1 MSYRTMLVHVDLS
14 RHASERIRL
23 AAQLARAHDAH
34 LIGTAAIGV
43 SREVFPHG
51 YQSTPGSLEASYFDP
66 LRDNATRGLEQFGR
80 IAGEA
85 EVSHEARLVCDL
97 ASDAL
102 ARLARFS
109 DLVIVSQDDLAE
121 ALAETIGRIPEY
133 VAFTSARPVLVLPC
147 APVAGDL
154 ARHILVAWNGSK
166 ESSSAMQAAIPL
178 LQRAT
183 RVSVVSFRS
192 PNDTDL
198 QEVHYQADLAAFLA
212 RHQVRAEILA
222 FDRHIDGGHA
232 LLTMAEQEAYD
243 LIVMGC
249 YGHSQFRELFLGGV
263 TRTVLQD
270 AKIPILMAR

>member
-1 MSYRTMLVHVDLS
+1 MSYRTMLVHADLS
-14 RHASERIRL
+14 RHAPERIRL

-34 LIGTAAIGV
+34 LIGLAATGV

-51 YQSTPGSLEASYFDP
+51 YQAAPGGLEASYFDP
-66 LRDNATRGLEQFGR
+66 LRDSATRALAQFRR
-80 IAGEA
+80 IAQEA
-85 EVSHEARLVCDL
+85 AVPHEARLVWDL

-109 DLVIVSQDDLAE
+109 DLVVVSQDDLTE

-147 APVAGDL
+147 APVARDAL
-154 ARHILVAWNGSK
+154 QHVLVAWNGSK
-166 ESSSAMQAAIPL
+166 EASSAMQAAIPL

-183 RVSVVSFRS
+183 RVSLVSFRS
-192 PNDTDL
+192 PDDTDL
-198 QEVHYQADLAAFLA
+198 HDPHWQADLAAFLA
-212 RHQVRAEILA
+212 RHQVRADIQA
-222 FDRHIDGGHA
+222 FDRPIDGGRA
-232 LLTMAEQEAYD
+232 LLALAGHEAYD

-263 TRTVLQD
+263 TRTILQD
-270 AKIPILMAR
+270 ATIPVLMAR